1 MNKNRILDGLDL
13 FVTQN
18 VHLKTKWAWFDLSKP
33 LNLRPRHREITKE
46 NGWPSGSLVLQCVPQ
61 N

>member
-1 MNKNRILDGLDL
+1 MNKKQIADGLY
-13 FVTQN
+13 FSITKN
-18 VHLKTKWAWFDLSKP
+18 VHLKTKWAGFDLFKP

-46 NGWPSGSLVLQCVPQ
+46 NGWPSESLVLRCVPQ

>member
-1 MNKNRILDGLDL
+1 MNKNRIPDGLDL

-33 LNLRPRHREITKE
+33 LNYVHVTEKLPKKTAGRQ
-46 NGWPSGSLVLQCVPQ
+46 SL
-61 N
+61 